1 MQNHNHL
8 LSQQVSKRSLA
19 SIEERGVRRSQM
31 KRKTPNETSM
41 LITPSRTSIQSRQ
54 PDLKVSSSRQALS
67 KQPLPTKKVVIKQGG
82 NNMSQIRLSQQQP
95 RIAVL
100 PPQTIP
106 LHTIQ
111 IFDEDS
117 TAIKSRDNKNLGQMV
132 QEHLK

>member
-19 SIEERGVRRSQM
+19 SIEERGVRRSQI
-31 KRKTPNETSM
+31 KRKMRNETSM

-54 PDLKVSSSRQALS
+54 LDLKVSSSRQALS
-67 KQPLPTKKVVIKQGG
+67 KQPSSTKKVVIKQGG
-82 NNMSQIRLSQQQP
+82 NQSQIRLSQQQP

-117 TAIKSRDNKNLGQMV
+117 TAIKSRDIRKLGQMV